1 MIRPRLV
8 RVAALAVAVVC
19 LAACRVD
26 TKVALKV
33 NPNGSGS
40 VTVTATVDSDIV
52 TREPNIKADLR
63 TADLTKAGWTITGP
77 SETKDGGL
85 TVSATHSFRNPTEA
99 THLLGLINGPRGPLL
114 NVKLERTGKDSNST
128 WNLTG
133 LLEVNGGLAA
143 FADDNTLTVLGTNPY
158 AQQVAASG
166 LDLGKAVGVQF
177 TAQLPGKVLKTS
189 GQAAGSVISWQIP
202 TDGTPTDIATSTNNL
217 DIASNVARVAKYFVV
232 ILLFVWVVG
241 SLVLLAAVANARRRR
256 TPRR

>member
-1 MIRPRLV
+1 VIRPRFI

-19 LAACRVD
+19 LSACRVD

-33 NPNGSGS
+33 NPNGSGN

-52 TREPNIKADLR
+52 AKQPNIKADLR
-63 TADLTKAGWTITGP
+63 TADLTKAGWVITGP
-77 SETKDGGL
+77 TSTKDGGL
-85 TVSATHSFRNPTEA
+85 TVSATHKFRNPTEA
-99 THLLGLINGPRGPLL
+99 THLLSTIDGSRGPLV
-114 NVKLERTGKDSNST
+114 NVQLQRTGKDSNST

-133 LLEVNGGLAA
+133 TLEVNGGLAA

-166 LDLGKAVGVQF
+166 LDLGKALGVQF

-189 GQAAGSVISWQIP
+189 GQVSGNTITWQIP
-202 TDGTPTDIATSTNNL
+202 TDGTPTEIATSTNNL
-217 DIASNVARVAKYFVV
+217 DIASNVARVAKYLVV
-232 ILLFVWVVG
+232 ILLIVWVIG

-256 TPRR
+256 TPRY